1 MQSSNS
7 EQLKFTAAALEGIE
21 RAKDLDFRALRAR
34 FVDACMADG
43 SGGDSSAAVKH
54 WIRFTIYARRISP
67 ERPGGSG
74 MSQAAKMVEEALLM
88 DFAIWLVLGKPL
100 GNTIS
105 ARTAAAYV
113 GTVRAWHE
121 RRFGAKIGADLEM
134 TRLRDM
140 VKGLRRSISQ
150 PPKRKRYGIRTQDL
164 RTALALY
171 LSPSPAD
178 NAAEKLDK
186 LNWRALLTVAFA
198 ALMRG
203 GEVALQAKQA
213 FDADL
218 HLTFA
223 DVSFSF
229 EDGARVATVLMRPSK
244 NGRHLRGKSVQIVLH
259 DGELLQPVTELWN
272 LCQAEAI
279 PDGLKSSSPLFR
291 KRGSG
296 EPRPFLVSEVRS
308 MIRFL
313 MGLLGL
319 DGKLFGAHSLRIG
332 GATAALAGRAA
343 PEVIRLAGRW
353 NSDLWEIYS
362 RVSSEAVGAVSKLVC
377 STAFHDLERG
387 FHAEELEML
396 PEEMDVI
403 SDDD

>member
-1 MQSSNS
+1 MKFAEKAIGEGVLTGLAFSLSSPRVES
-7 EQLKFTAAALEGIE
+7 C
-21 RAKDLDFRALRAR
+21 RPRRAR
-34 FVDACMADG
+34 ERRRTGANP
-43 SGGDSSAAVKH
+43 AANPA
-54 WIRFTIYARRISP
+54 TRRISP

-279 PDGLKSSSPLFR
+279 PDGLKSSTPLFR

-313 MGLLGL
+313 MGLLGF
-319 DGKLFGAHSLRIG
+319 DGKLALTRWHRRSH
-332 GATAALAGRAA
+332 LAGRAA
-343 PEVIRLAGRW
+343 PGVIRLAGRW
-353 NSDLWEIYS
+353 VEPLESS
-362 RVSSEAVGAVSKLVC
+362 RVSARRSEQCPNSSAPPPSMTSSGVSPRSSRC
-377 STAFHDLERG
+377 SPR
-387 FHAEELEML
+387 
-396 PEEMDVI
+396 MDVI